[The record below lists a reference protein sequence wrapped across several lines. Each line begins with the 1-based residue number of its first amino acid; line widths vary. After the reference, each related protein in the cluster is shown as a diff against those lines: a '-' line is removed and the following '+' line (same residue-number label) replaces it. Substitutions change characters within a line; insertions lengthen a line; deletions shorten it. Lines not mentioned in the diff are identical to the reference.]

1 MKLIRLAKKSIFYL
15 YLQPAFKY
23 IPYILILFLLFYTQS
38 FSQIFLPDTTDT
50 FFLAQNKMT
59 SVSGT
64 AWLPNSSPLT
74 GYTLQQKSW
83 SFLFR
88 GNVFARYTGQDITRS
103 GNRGAAKFDAPNWFS
118 GMVARPI
125 SARTTI
131 MLRTGLSLERLTEGA
146 GGYPLLFQTGVTYD
160 NKLLIDRQHPMDLF
174 TELALGIN
182 YDIGRDTTFFL
193 YFGLPGEP
201 ATGPPIFLQRPSAMN
216 LPDAPVSYRWQD
228 QTHISFGVATAGII
242 MKNYKLDASIFNGRQ
257 PNENR
262 FDIDTPQFD
271 SRSIRLSMNPSDNLA
286 LQVSYAF
293 LKSPDPMET
302 DVNYH
307 RTVASVL
314 YNLPLPNKKN
324 LSASLVWGIN
334 LPDVNDQQHSIL
346 LEANYQT
353 KNSSLFSRL
362 EFVQKPTQNLSPYQ
376 YVDSLFLVNA
386 FTIGGTR
393 NLLSSNSL
401 NISAGALA
409 TFYLVDKELHPI
421 YGEWPVSLEFF
432 LRFSPPMI
440 KKFIKPLVPYL

>member
-1 MKLIRLAKKSIFYL
+1 MSYYL
-15 YLQPAFKY
+15 K
-23 IPYILILFLLFYTQS
+23 IWVIITLILVSYTV
-38 FSQIFLPDTTDT
+38 
-50 FFLAQNKMT
+50 AQNYSIMETDDHFLSDNKLAF
-59 SVSGT
+59 VSGT
-64 AWLPNSSPLT
+64 AWFPNSSPLT

-216 LPDAPVSYRWQD
+216 LPDAPISYRWQD

>member
-1 MKLIRLAKKSIFYL
+1 L
-15 YLQPAFKY
+15 
-23 IPYILILFLLFYTQS
+23 
-38 FSQIFLPDTTDT
+38 
-50 FFLAQNKMT
+50 
-59 SVSGT
+59 
-64 AWLPNSSPLT
+64 
-74 GYTLQQKSW
+74 
-83 SFLFR
+83 
-88 GNVFARYTGQDITRS
+88 
-103 GNRGAAKFDAPNWFS
+103 
-118 GMVARPI
+118 
-125 SARTTI
+125 
-131 MLRTGLSLERLTEGA
+131 
-146 GGYPLLFQTGVTYD
+146 
-160 NKLLIDRQHPMDLF
+160 
-174 TELALGIN
+174 
-182 YDIGRDTTFFL
+182 
-193 YFGLPGEP
+193 
-201 ATGPPIFLQRPSAMN
+201 
-216 LPDAPVSYRWQD
+216 
-228 QTHISFGVATAGII
+228 
-242 MKNYKLDASIFNGRQ
+242 
-257 PNENR
+257 
-262 FDIDTPQFD
+262 
-271 SRSIRLSMNPSDNLA
+271 NPSDNLA